1 MVSKQNIPSTASG
14 CTVIAVGR
22 EHLSSVEPLS
32 LFGLDFLLN
41 TLSLIPWKAAAY
53 LQSSLVAVQA
63 EIHVFIKSQLDH
75 FYSFFK
81 NCSSVYKN
89 GRIWHSFVSTKAF
102 QITSLVFLVG

>member
-14 CTVIAVGR
+14 CTVIIAVGR
-22 EHLSSVEPLS
+22 EHLSSVELLS

-53 LQSSLVAVQA
+53 LQSSLVAVQT

-75 FYSFFK
+75 HFYSFF
-81 NCSSVYKN
+81 
-89 GRIWHSFVSTKAF
+89 
-102 QITSLVFLVG
+102 